1 MWVKTRSP
9 KIHFDVLGKQTK
21 KLKICDITVSIM
33 LPVALTGAIGISTKP
48 FNGHVL
54 FTYKHVN
61 ANLVQSNIAC
71 YIISI
76 VYISP
81 TQSENLDTPTLFVVS
96 SLKKIKLER
105 ILHNIFGHITH
116 YAILYNHLLYQYPHA
131 FLVSL
136 KNGWQKR
143 CDAKLVWLL

>member
-1 MWVKTRSP
+1 
-9 KIHFDVLGKQTK
+9 
-21 KLKICDITVSIM
+21 M

-81 TQSENLDTPTLFVVS
+81 TQKIWTPPP
-96 SLKKIKLER
+96 SLLC
-105 ILHNIFGHITH
+105 
-116 YAILYNHLLYQYPHA
+116 PH
-131 FLVSL
+131 
-136 KNGWQKR
+136 
-143 CDAKLVWLL
+143 